1 MTYIDNFLLLIIISI
16 FPIIIYYFFISYY
29 KNIHDEEINF
39 LSTIATLTTLYLILK
54 YSVMLN
60 KNAILISFIPIIITY
75 ILNKE
80 KDALFLNSFLL
91 YYLCIKINYSFLS
104 ILIISISLYLL
115 YKLKIKNNK
124 FIITSTFIIF
134 ITIIFIERI
143 PINKELLLLI
153 ISYIGILE
161 INYYILNLSN
171 DMIKYHDSYK
181 ELIESEKL
189 KTSLF
194 KITHEIK
201 NPLAVCVGYLDM
213 LEEDNLEKYQKYTKI
228 IQKEIN
234 RTLLLLQDFSNMSKI
249 NINPEIMDIN
259 VLIEDITDNIKYLT
273 NNKNIS
279 LNLELYDDE
288 LYINGDY
295 GRLTQVLINI
305 IKNSIEAIS
314 NKGKIIVKT
323 SLEKNNII
331 IKVIDDGEGISKEK
345 IDKIK
350 EPFYSTKQNGSGLGV
365 SLSQEIIK
373 KHNGKISYD
382 SIKDIGTTVTISI
395 PAI

>member
-1 MTYIDNFLLLIIISI
+1 MKKTITWNDY
-16 FPIIIYYFFISYY
+16 PI
-29 KNIHDEEINF
+29 
-39 LSTIATLTTLYLILK
+39 T
-54 YSVMLN
+54 
-60 KNAILISFIPIIITY
+60 
-75 ILNKE
+75 
-80 KDALFLNSFLL
+80 
-91 YYLCIKINYSFLS
+91 
-104 ILIISISLYLL
+104 
-115 YKLKIKNNK
+115 
-124 FIITSTFIIF
+124 
-134 ITIIFIERI
+134 
-143 PINKELLLLI
+143 
-153 ISYIGILE
+153 
-161 INYYILNLSN
+161 
-171 DMIKYHDSYK
+171 
-181 ELIESEKL
+181 
-189 KTSLF
+189 
-194 KITHEIK
+194 
-201 NPLAVCVGYLDM
+201 
-213 LEEDNLEKYQKYTKI
+213 
-228 IQKEIN
+228 
-234 RTLLLLQDFSNMSKI
+234 
-249 NINPEIMDIN
+249 
-259 VLIEDITDNIKYLT
+259 
-273 NNKNIS
+273 
-279 LNLELYDDE
+279 YDDE